1 VSVLW
6 QPTPERVERSTL
18 TAFRRWLDD
27 ERGLAFD
34 DYGSLWRWSVDEL
47 EQFWACV
54 WDYFAL
60 GQRGETVLERRVM
73 PGARW
78 FEGTHLNYAERALA
92 HDPERIAI
100 EYEREDGARRTMTF
114 GELRAAVGGAANVL
128 RTLGVGRG
136 DRVAAVVP
144 NSPDAVVALLATASL
159 GAVWTSC
166 SPEFGADSVVV
177 RFAQVEPK
185 VLIAVDSYCYGGREH
200 RTAERAEE
208 IRARLPSVRALV
220 ACEELAAESGQVDF
234 EAVPFD
240 HPLWILYSSG
250 TTGPPKAIV
259 HGHGGITISALKD
272 LGIQFEVGPGERF
285 FRYTTPTWV
294 MWNVLASGLLTGAT
308 IVLYDGHP
316 LHPDAGVLWRLAG
329 RLGVTNFGAGAA
341 WIEACIRD
349 GVEPAEIADLS
360 RLHTVASTGSP
371 LSAEGYR
378 WLYEHVGEDL
388 HVASNC
394 GGTDVCGPL
403 LGSCAL
409 LPVRAGEIQTRPLGV
424 SAEAWDEHGRSLVDE
439 IGELVVTEPMP
450 SMPLYL
456 WNDRA
461 GERLA
466 ESYFKPYPGI
476 WRHGDWVRIT
486 PDGGAVVYGRS
497 DATLNRGGVRMGTAE
512 FYNALEFVPGVRDAI
527 VVDTSAAGAGGE
539 LILLTEL
546 SDDVELDDALRDRI
560 RAELRVRLSPRHI
573 PDRILAIAAVPY
585 TVTGKKCEV
594 PVKRLLQGAPPEQVV
609 ARESLRN
616 PESLD
621 SLLEVVAQCP

>member
-1 VSVLW
+1 MSVLW
-6 QPTPERVERSTL
+6 QPSPERVERSTL
-18 TAFRRWLDD
+18 TAFRRWLED
-27 ERGLAFD
+27 ERGFAFA
-34 DYGSLWRWSVDEL
+34 DYASLWRWSVDEL
-47 EQFWACV
+47 EEFWACV

-60 GQRGETVLERRVM
+60 GPRGASVLGQRAM

-92 HDPERIAI
+92 HDPERTAV

-114 GELRAAVGGAANVL
+114 GELGASVGGAAATL
-128 RTLGVGRG
+128 RSLGVGRG
-136 DRVAAVVP
+136 DRVAGVMP
-144 NSPDAVVALLATASL
+144 NSPEAIVALLATTSL
-159 GAVWTSC
+159 GAIWTSC
-166 SPEFGADSVVV
+166 SPEFGPDSVVA

-185 VLIAVDSYCYGGREH
+185 VLVAVDGYRYGGREH
-200 RTAERAEE
+200 STVERAEE
-208 IRARLPSVRALV
+208 IRARLPTLRALV
-220 ACEELAAESGQVDF
+220 TCDELVSEPEPPRFES
-234 EAVPFD
+234 VPFD

-250 TTGPPKAIV
+250 TTGLPKAIV
-259 HGHGGITISALKD
+259 HGHGGITISVLKD
-272 LGIQFEVGPGERF
+272 LGIQLEVGPGERF

-294 MWNVLASGLLTGAT
+294 MWNVLGSGLLTGAT

-316 LHPDAGVLWRLAG
+316 LYPDAGVLWRLAG

-341 WIEACIRD
+341 WIEACMRA
-349 GVEPAEIADLS
+349 GMEPAKIADLS

-378 WLYEHVGEDL
+378 WLYEHVGEDI

-424 SAEAWDEHGRSLVDE
+424 SAEAWDEDGRPLVDQ

-456 WNDRA
+456 WNDRK

-486 PDGGAVVYGRS
+486 PTGGAVVYGRS

-512 FYNALEFVPGVRDAI
+512 FYSALEFVRGVRDAI
-527 VVDTSAAGAGGE
+527 VVDTSSAGAGGE
-539 LILLTEL
+539 LILLAEL
-546 SDDVELDDALRDRI
+546 SDDVELDDALRERI
-560 RAELRVRLSPRHI
+560 RNELRTRLSPRHI
-573 PDRILAIAAVPY
+573 PDRILAIPAVPY

-594 PVKRLLQGAPPEQVV
+594 PVKRLLRGEPAEQVI
-609 ARESLRN
+609 APESLRN

-621 SLLEVVAQCP
+621 SLLEVAAQCP